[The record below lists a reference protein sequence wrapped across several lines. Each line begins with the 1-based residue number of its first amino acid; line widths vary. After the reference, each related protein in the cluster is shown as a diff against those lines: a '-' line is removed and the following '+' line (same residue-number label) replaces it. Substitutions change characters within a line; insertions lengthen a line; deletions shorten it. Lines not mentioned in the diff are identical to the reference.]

1 MEVKERFRMAVAGIT
16 SIASQI
22 TKKLQ
27 DAIMMMIAF
36 IITLG
41 EIM

>member
-1 MEVKERFRMAVAGIT
+1 MEVKEHFGIAVAEIT

-27 DAIMMMIAF
+27 DTISRMSAVRESPMTI
-36 IITLG
+36 
-41 EIM
+41 